1 VWSCLY
7 SNDDNRIRLRL
18 PGRALTVVGQ
28 KKPAYAPEKVIIEGV
43 DNTPDHATFKP
54 TALKG
59 LSESVTEI
67 FTYLASGVI
76 KG

>member
-1 VWSCLY
+1 M
-7 SNDDNRIRLRL
+7 
-18 PGRALTVVGQ
+18 VGQ